1 MAIDCGCA
9 NGQCPEKLFGKFC
22 ELLDTKLQFYASPC
36 NKDQV
41 IANNKILQNIYNALP
56 SLCDIP
62 NYKEIVYFQTS
73 SNSALPSSY
82 NFERKTGCEIL
93 GILNYGNGNVGL
105 YYYDGSTF
113 IKIKIPQCSANETN
127 KMCGFICGS
136 AITHGETKFTVTW
149 DSPVTKEYLDAIPE
163 CEWQVFQN
171 GQKIRRVN
179 IFPNVGSTVKYGINT
194 ATNEV
199 TTYLGSAEPTLTE
212 EPTGTPDLGCLWEF
226 MIPKKIKTHDLVC
239 E

>member
-9 NGQCPEKLFGKFC
+9 NGQCPEKLFEKFC
-22 ELLDTKLQFYASPC
+22 EKLDTKLQFFAKPC
-36 NKDQV
+36 GDLQGE
-41 IANNKILQNIYNALP
+41 ANWKIVQNIYRALP
-56 SLCDIP
+56 ELCKVP
-62 NYKEIVYFQTS
+62 NYKEVVYYETISSDVLPDTFNFQ
-73 SNSALPSSY
+73 
-82 NFERKTGCEIL
+82 RKTGCEIL

-113 IKIKIPQCSANETN
+113 VKIKIPQCSANETN

-149 DSPVTKEYLDAIPE
+149 DSPVTKEYLDSIPE
-163 CEWQVFQN
+163 CEWMVFQN

-179 IFPNVGSTVKYGINT
+179 TFPNVGSTVKYGINT

-199 TTYLGSAEPTLTE
+199 ITYLGSAEPVLTE

-226 MIPKKIKTHDLVC
+226 MIPKKIKTHDIVC